1 MGGYEKMTAKP
12 ANLDLK
18 RNETR
23 EALLLIS
30 KALEFSSEAIGMSD
44 LQGHHFYHNQAF
56 TELFG
61 YTVEE
66 LSAAGESI
74 AVYADRDEHQR
85 VFNTIQ
91 GGKPWMGE
99 TEMVSKSGRRFPVSL
114 RAFAVTDQN
123 SEIIGLVGFH
133 QDITE
138 RRQVEKALSM
148 QKVHLRQLF
157 ENSLDAIALVNEKDI
172 VVEVNRAFEAL
183 FQFSLEEVR
192 GKRLD
197 HLIVPS
203 HLMESAAKLKR
214 RPMKGETVRIETDRK
229 CKDNSRVQVEVL
241 GFPVMLDDR
250 FAGAYVIYRDISK
263 RKKAEADLKQA
274 YDELELRVRDRT
286 SQLTKINEALRNS
299 EEKYRLLA
307 ENVTDVIWTMDLNR
321 RFTYVSPSVAKVRG
335 YSAEEAMA
343 QSLEQIVAPGSLEI
357 VMKALSE
364 ALGKDGMA
372 GNTVKDKTYRLELEL
387 NHKDG
392 STVWTELRATL
403 LLNSTGQR
411 IGIIGISRDI
421 SERKEAEKALKES
434 EERLALALHATRDGV
449 WDWDLRENKIYGS
462 PRFYE
467 LLGLDEE
474 VQDPAVLL
482 ASWKASVHPD
492 DRDRVLRELQQ
503 NMEGKSPY
511 NLDFLLEDKSG
522 QYHWRNVRGITLFDD
537 QEKSIRMVGS
547 VQDVHERKQA
557 EKQVRML
564 TQELIEAQE
573 NERQRISRDL
583 HDRVAQD
590 LSSSK
595 IACDLFLNNDQA
607 SLSEIMPKISEIS
620 NMLNTSILSVRDLA
634 YDLRPPGF
642 DELGLT
648 ETIFL
653 FCEEFSEKS
662 GVPVDFHFTGLDGLR
677 LRLEAEINIFRLIQE
692 GLNNVWKHA
701 RASHAVVRLV
711 GASPNVILRIEDDGV
726 GFDIKKRM
734 DTAMDEKRMGLRSM
748 EERAHLLR
756 GKMTIQSKQEE
767 GTVIII
773 KFPSEEK

>member
-1 MGGYEKMTAKP
+1 MTAKP
-12 ANLDLK
+12 ANLDFEFS
-18 RNETR
+18 ETQ

-30 KALEFSSEAIGMSD
+30 KALEFSTEAIGMSD
-44 LQGHHFYHNQAF
+44 LQGRHFYHNQAF
-56 TELFG
+56 TDLFE

-74 AVYADRDEHQR
+74 AVYVDHDVHQR
-85 VFNTIQ
+85 VFNAIQ
-91 GGKPWMGE
+91 GGKRWIGE

-114 RAFAVTDQN
+114 RAYAVTNQKN
-123 SEIIGLVGFH
+123 KIIGLVGFH

-138 RRQVEKALSM
+138 RERTEKALSM

-157 ENSLDAIALVNEKDI
+157 ENSLDAIALVDEKDI

-183 FQFSLEEVR
+183 FQFSVEEVR

-203 HLMESAAKLKR
+203 HLLESAARLKY
-214 RPMKGETVRIETDRK
+214 RPMNGETVRIETDRK
-229 CKDNSRVQVEVL
+229 CKDNSLVQVEVL
-241 GFPVMLDDR
+241 GFPVILEDR

-263 RKKAEADLKQA
+263 RKKTEADLKQA
-274 YDELELRVRDRT
+274 YDELELRVKDRT
-286 SQLTKINEALRNS
+286 AQLTKINEALRNS

-321 RFTYVSPSVAKVRG
+321 RFTYVSPSVARVRG
-335 YSAEEAMA
+335 YSPEEAMA
-343 QSLEQIVAPGSLEI
+343 QSLEQIVAPGSLDL
-357 VMKALSE
+357 VMEALSE
-364 ALGKDGMA
+364 GLGPDGLA
-372 GNTVKDKTYRLELEL
+372 GNRTYRLELEL
-387 NHKDG
+387 NHKNG
-392 STVWTELRATL
+392 HTVWTELRAAL

-434 EERLALALHATRDGV
+434 EERLTLALQATREGV
-449 WDWDLRENKIYGS
+449 WDWDLRENRIYGS

-467 LLGLDEE
+467 LMGLKEGE
-474 VQDPAVLL
+474 QDPSVLL
-482 ASWKASVHPD
+482 EAWKASVHPD
-492 DRDRVLRELQQ
+492 NRHRVIHELQQ

-511 NLDFLLEDKSG
+511 NVDFMIADISG
-522 QYHWRNVRGITLFDD
+522 QYRWRNVRGITLFDE
-537 QEKSIRMVGS
+537 QEKSYRMVGS
-547 VQDVHERKQA
+547 VQDIQERKQA
-557 EKQVRML
+557 EKKVRML

-573 NERQRISRDL
+573 NERQRISREL

-595 IACDLFLNNDQA
+595 IACDLFLDNDQA
-607 SLSEIMPKISEIS
+607 SLPEIMPKISEIS
-620 NMLNTSILSVRDLA
+620 KLLNATILSVRDLA

-642 DELGLT
+642 EELGLT

-662 GVPVDFHFTGLDGLR
+662 GVPVDVHFAGLDGLN
-677 LRLEAEINIFRLIQE
+677 LRREAEINIFRLIQE

-701 RASHAVVRLV
+701 RASHAIVRLV

-726 GFDIKKRM
+726 GFEIKKRM
-734 DTAMDEKRMGLRSM
+734 EAAMDEKRMGLRSM
-748 EERAHLLR
+748 EERANLLR

-767 GTVIII
+767 GTIIII
-773 KFPSEEK
+773 KFPYEEK